1 MKIERSPQGISFQ
14 CKTSIGH
21 YVFYLV
27 VILFSVYWARGWIDF
42 LAGFLTAATSD
53 PSVLGIKVVL
63 FVLIA
68 LVFWQWIYRALRE
81 LVTMEV
87 RSGLFEFS
95 TRLLT
100 LQLQNG
106 FGQKQV
112 LNCGAGDVQ
121 DVELFY
127 SNVSDEGEGYCG
139 LRLKLAQVDLP
150 LYLSRGGMPL
160 KQARSIAKELESQFG
175 LPEKPPLYGH
185 TGSSEG
191 EMKSRLLEKTEH
203 RLVYRLDYGAFVIK
217 LYALVG
223 LFAIFFLS
231 FPVSAMA
238 ISPAPLL
245 VKIVMLGIGSIPMGL
260 LLWLMQ
266 NVGFY
271 ETWTW
276 ERSSKQ
282 FKSDRKLLI
291 GMKKQVFP
299 RQGVKT
305 VVLRTQPGT
314 LITPTYYQVGLN
326 APTLNL
332 GQVAGTKNPVRV
344 IYSNQNLS
352 EATDFAEE
360 LRYYLNLG
368 DALS

>member
-27 VILFSVYWARGWIDF
+27 VILFAVYWARGWVDF
-42 LAGFLTAATSD
+42 LVGFLTAATSD
-53 PSVLGIKVVL
+53 PSVLGIKGLL
-63 FVLIA
+63 FVLIS
-68 LVFWQWIYRALRE
+68 VGFWQWIYRALRQ

-95 TRLLT
+95 TRSLT
-100 LQLQNG
+100 LQLQNV

-127 SNVSDEGEGYCG
+127 SNPSDEGYCG
-139 LRLKLAQVDLP
+139 LRMKLAQVDLP
-150 LYLSRGGMPL
+150 LYLSRGGLPL
-160 KQARSIAKELESQFG
+160 KQARSIAQELESQFG

-185 TGSSEG
+185 TSSSEG
-191 EMKSRLLEKTEH
+191 ELKSRLLEKTEH
-203 RLVYRLDYGAFVIK
+203 RLVYRLDYGAFMIK

-223 LFAIFFLS
+223 LFAIFFLGIS
-231 FPVSAMA
+231 VLPML
-238 ISPAPLL
+238 ISPAPLPF
-245 VKIVMLGIGSIPMGL
+245 KIVIFGFGSIPMGL

-271 ETWTW
+271 ETWNW

-282 FKSDRKLLI
+282 FQVDRKLLI
-291 GMKKQVFP
+291 GVKKQVFP
-299 RQGVKT
+299 QQGVRT

-332 GQVAGTKNPVRV
+332 GQAAGAKDPVRV